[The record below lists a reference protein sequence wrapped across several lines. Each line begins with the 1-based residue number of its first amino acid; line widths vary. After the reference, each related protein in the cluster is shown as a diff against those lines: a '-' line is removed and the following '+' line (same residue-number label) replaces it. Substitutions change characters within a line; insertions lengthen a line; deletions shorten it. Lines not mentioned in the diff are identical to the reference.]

1 MGQEQAPEGRP
12 APDRAAG
19 HAYEG
24 PLEAEVD
31 ATPEAVWDAI
41 ATGPGINSWYMGAS
55 EVLPG
60 PAGAVRTALGDAV
73 MEGTVTA
80 WDPPRRFA
88 YRTVEGDD
96 GRFFA
101 FEFTIEG
108 RQGGRTLLRV
118 VASGFIPGEDWE
130 AEYEAMSGGGR
141 MFFNTLVAYLTHFAG
156 RPATPVSAVSPPVAD
171 WPRTW
176 EALHRALGLPPGAPP
191 GAALGRPVRCAPPGL
206 PAIDG
211 VVDYATADALGLR
224 TPDALYRFLKGFF
237 GSLVVEHHLF
247 GAGVDGAAAARA
259 WTAWL
264 AGLVGPPPPGAPAAT
279 ASR

>member
-1 MGQEQAPEGRP
+1 MGQEQAPAGRP
-12 APDRAAG
+12 APEGAAG

-24 PLEAEVD
+24 PMEAEVD
-31 ATPEAVWDAI
+31 ATPEAVWDAV
-41 ATGPGINSWYMGAS
+41 ATGPGIDSWYMGAS

-73 MEGTVTA
+73 MEGAVTA

-108 RQGGRTLLRV
+108 REGGRTLLRV
-118 VASGFIPGEDWE
+118 VASGFIPGADWE
-130 AEYEAMSGGGR
+130 AEYEAMTGGGR
-141 MFFNTLVAYLTHFAG
+141 MFFSTLVAYLTHFAG
-156 RPATPVSAVSPPVAD
+156 RPATPVSAFSPPVAD
-171 WPRTW
+171 WPRAW
-176 EALHRALGLPPGAPP
+176 EALHRALGLPS
-191 GAALGRPVRCAPPGL
+191 GAAAGRPVRCVLPGL

-224 TPDALYRFLKGFF
+224 TADALYRFLKGFF
-237 GSLVVEHHLF
+237 GTLVVEHHLF
-247 GAGVDGAAAARA
+247 GAGVDGGAAARA

-264 AGLVGPPPPGAPAAT
+264 AGLIGAPPET
-279 ASR
+279 PSR